1 MLEAHGLTVRFPGAE
16 SNAVDAVDLDVGD
29 GEVVCVVGPSGSGK
43 STLLRAI
50 AGLEPLTAGSVVRD
64 GTDLAGVPPHRRE
77 LGLMFQDHALFPHR
91 DVLGNVAFGLRMQG
105 GARPTPTRARETLEL
120 VGLAGSEHRP
130 VRELSGGEQ
139 QRVALAR
146 AIAPEP
152 RLLMLDEPLG
162 ALDRRLREHLA
173 DELRELFD
181 RLDLTVLLV
190 THDQDEAF
198 ALGDRVAVMHD
209 GHIDQIGTPTEVWR
223 EPATEFVAR
232 FLGWNVTDALGD
244 QGSRTRADSGKGVAA
259 VRPDMLRIEPDGPL
273 AGTVVARSF
282 RRDHF
287 LVRVALDPSR
297 DEIDVIV
304 PGDEPPP
311 IGTDLRLAVTP
322 GALRRL

>member
-1 MLEAHGLTVRFPGAE
+1 MLVAHGLTVRFADAKH
-16 SNAVDAVDLDVGD
+16 NALDGVDLDVGD

-50 AGLEPLTAGSVVRD
+50 AGLEPLIAGSVVRD
-64 GTDLAGVPPHRRE
+64 GSDLAGVPPHRRD

-91 DVLGNVAFGLRMQG
+91 DVLGNVAFGLRMRG
-105 GARPTPTRARETLEL
+105 SARPDADARARETLAL

-152 RLLMLDEPLG
+152 TLLMLDEPLG

-173 DELRELFD
+173 NELRELFD

-198 ALGDRVAVMHD
+198 ALGDRVAVMHE
-209 GHIDQIGTPTEVWR
+209 GHIDQIGTPTDVWR

-232 FLGWNVTDALGD
+232 FLGWNVTDAMESS
-244 QGSRTRADSGKGVAA
+244 GSAGTGVAA
-259 VRPDMLRIEPDGPL
+259 VRPDMLHIDAAGSL

-304 PGDEPPP
+304 PGDEPPR
-311 IGTDLRLAVTP
+311 IGTDVRLAVTP
-322 GALRRL
+322 GTLRRL

>member
-1 MLEAHGLTVRFPGAE
+1 
-16 SNAVDAVDLDVGD
+16 
-29 GEVVCVVGPSGSGK
+29 
-43 STLLRAI
+43 
-50 AGLEPLTAGSVVRD
+50 
-64 GTDLAGVPPHRRE
+64 
-77 LGLMFQDHALFPHR
+77 
-91 DVLGNVAFGLRMQG
+91 MQG
-105 GARPTPTRARETLEL
+105 RASSGRGRARETLAL

-190 THDQDEAF
+190 THDHDEAF

-209 GHIDQIGTPTEVWR
+209 GLTSSRSARPSKVWR
-223 EPATEFVAR
+223 RPGTEFVAR
-232 FLGWNVTDALGD
+232 FLGWNVLRGPD
-244 QGSRTRADSGKGVAA
+244 GSGSFGVSPRRRVVAA
-259 VRPDMLRIEPDGPL
+259 PPPVRPSQARP
-273 AGTVVARSF
+273 GTVAARTF

-287 LVRVALDPSR
+287 RVRIVLDADAQVLEAPTRGVPPEAGRSGSVRPSAR
-297 DEIDVIV
+297 AVV
-304 PGDEPPP
+304 TWPP
-311 IGTDLRLAVTP
+311 T
-322 GALRRL
+322 

>member
-1 MLEAHGLTVRFPGAE
+1 
-16 SNAVDAVDLDVGD
+16 
-29 GEVVCVVGPSGSGK
+29 
-43 STLLRAI
+43 
-50 AGLEPLTAGSVVRD
+50 
-64 GTDLAGVPPHRRE
+64 
-77 LGLMFQDHALFPHR
+77 
-91 DVLGNVAFGLRMQG
+91 MQG
-105 GARPTPTRARETLEL
+105 SARSDAEARARETLEL

-152 RLLMLDEPLG
+152 TLLMLDEPLG

-209 GHIDQIGTPTEVWR
+209 GHIDQIGTPTAVWR

-232 FLGWNVTDALGD
+232 FLGWNATDALDEGGD
-244 QGSRTRADSGKGVAA
+244 RSKGVAA
-259 VRPDMLRIEPDGPL
+259 VRPDMLHIESDGPL

-311 IGTDLRLAVTP
+311 IGTELRLAVTP